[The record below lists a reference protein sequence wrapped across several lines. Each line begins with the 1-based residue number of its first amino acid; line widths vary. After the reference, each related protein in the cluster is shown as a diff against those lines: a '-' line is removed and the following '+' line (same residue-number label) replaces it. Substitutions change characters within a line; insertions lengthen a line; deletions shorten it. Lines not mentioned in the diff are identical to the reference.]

1 MKTKKLINDPADV
14 VDEMIEG
21 MLAAHPRHLRRAEG
35 HRRALVAVEGPRTG
49 KVGLVVGGGSGH
61 EPTFAGLVGRG
72 LADAVAIGNVFA
84 SPPPDPILA
93 CASAARGLDLQS
105 CLAAGVLA
113 AEHGAE
119 ATKGMVAGKG
129 RAARLGERALG
140 HMDPGAASAVVILK
154 ALATSL

>member
-1 MKTKKLINDPADV
+1 
-14 VDEMIEG
+14 
-21 MLAAHPRHLRRAEG
+21 
-35 HRRALVAVEGPRTG
+35 
-49 KVGLVVGGGSGH
+49 VVGGGSGH

-119 ATKGMVAGKG
+119 ATKGMVAGKS